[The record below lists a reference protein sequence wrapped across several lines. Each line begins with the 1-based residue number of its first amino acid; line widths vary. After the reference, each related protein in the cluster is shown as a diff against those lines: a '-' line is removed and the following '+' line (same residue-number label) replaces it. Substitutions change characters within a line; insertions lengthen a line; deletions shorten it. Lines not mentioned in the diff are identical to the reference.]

1 MLKATIVVAAAVGM
15 AMGQNAEVSAPEFGN
30 QGGLQQIPNMQTQ
43 RYSRLSNAG
52 DVSTN
57 VVDQQS
63 DMQSPRFAMLKAQAS
78 LNEGSD
84 KDENQ
89 KGEGDDKTKDSK
101 TESGDEKSDT
111 VKEEETK
118 SAEEKEEPARASSSA
133 SNDSPPLNKHKGL
146 EGRIKIAGDIYKV
159 SCDCSRDALE
169 KAAAEISAVH
179 KNAVCKQPSRLH
191 VFADRISNPKSK
203 VMSSSE
209 LEKHLPAPA
218 GADIADVK
226 KRTLDYTH
234 KKESK
239 PILGSLGG
247 EIGEFVLATSV
258 YTSMLGIDDVSKFDV
273 QPYLQKWLEYTRSQG
288 RMFSFTYDPD
298 AFASI
303 QDSVAIDSRNVLIFK
318 EGQPA
323 TAQVGPELELSKQI
337 LNAVTTPNGVGE
349 FILS

>member
-1 MLKATIVVAAAVGM
+1 
-15 AMGQNAEVSAPEFGN
+15 MGQNTELSAPEFGN
-30 QGGLQQIPNMQTQ
+30 QGGLQQIPNMQAQ
-43 RYSRLSNAG
+43 RYSRLSSAG

-57 VVDQQS
+57 VVDQQA
-63 DMQSPRFAMLKAQAS
+63 DMQSPRFATLKAQAS

-84 KDENQ
+84 NDEEQ
-89 KGEGDDKTKDSK
+89 KKGEGDDKIQDNK
-101 TESGDEKSDT
+101 TESGDSNSDT
-111 VKEEETK
+111 PKEEQTN
-118 SAEEKEEPARASSSA
+118 SSEEKEQPAKASPTA

-179 KNAVCKQPSRLH
+179 KKAVCKQPSRLH

-258 YTSMLGIDDVSKFDV
+258 FTSMLGIDDVSKFDV